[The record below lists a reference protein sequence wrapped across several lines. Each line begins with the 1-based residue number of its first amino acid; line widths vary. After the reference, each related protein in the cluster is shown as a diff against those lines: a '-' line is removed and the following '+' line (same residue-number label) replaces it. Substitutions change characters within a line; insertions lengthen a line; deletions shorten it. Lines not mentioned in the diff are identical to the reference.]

1 MNPYNPTAVPKK
13 DNQKLFYIVLTVA
26 LIASWIYIFWDQA
39 ATKKNEL
46 ALAAKIKTADSSRNA
61 LQTEYNAAL
70 LRLDEL
76 TNMNASLD
84 SLVATKDDE
93 LTAMKNRI
101 QRILSN
107 QIKSDRELA
116 EAKKLIEQLNNQI
129 TGYVTEIEKL
139 KAENLQLQNDKT
151 TLISQQQN
159 LQRKLSENEKAKDE
173 IKAELEEAST
183 LFASNIQINAFDLRK
198 SGKEVQKS
206 KANKVDLLRLTF
218 DVYSRAG
225 KESVKELFIV
235 IIDPSDKIVTLN
247 ELGSGKFISADE
259 GEKEYTKK
267 IAVNFKPGL
276 FSPASVEWKPTTRL
290 SGGTYKV
297 IIYNNGY
304 KIGNDAIV
312 LR

>member
-1 MNPYNPTAVPKK
+1 MNPYNPTSVPQK
-13 DNQKLFYIVLTVA
+13 DNQKLFYIVLTIA

-39 ATKKNEL
+39 QTKKNEA
-46 ALAAKIKTADSSRNA
+46 ALTAKINTADSARNA
-61 LQTEYNAAL
+61 LQSEYNAAL

-76 TNMNASLD
+76 TNMNRSLD
-84 SLVATKDDE
+84 SLVQTKDDE
-93 LTAMKNRI
+93 LSAMKNRI
-101 QRILSN
+101 QRILNN
-107 QIKSDRELA
+107 QIKSDRELG
-116 EAKKLIEQLNNQI
+116 EAKKLIAQLNNQI
-129 TGYVTEIEKL
+129 SGYVAEIEKL
-139 KAENLQLQNDKT
+139 KAENLQLQNDKSI
-151 TLISQQQN
+151 LISKQEN
-159 LQRKLSENEKAKDE
+159 LQRKLSENEKSKAE
-173 IKAELEEAST
+173 IKAELEEAAT

-247 ELGSGKFISADE
+247 ELGSGKFNSVEE

-276 FSPASVEWKPTTRL
+276 FSPVSVEWKPTTRL
-290 SGGTYKV
+290 TGGTYKV
-297 IIYNNGY
+297 IIYNNGH

>member
-1 MNPYNPTAVPKK
+1 MNPYNPTSVPQK
-13 DNQKLFYIVLTVA
+13 DNQKLFYIVLTIS

-39 ATKKNEL
+39 QTKKNEA
-46 ALAAKIKTADSSRNA
+46 ALTAKINTADSARNA
-61 LQTEYNAAL
+61 LQSEYNAAL

-76 TNMNASLD
+76 TNMNRSLD
-84 SLVATKDDE
+84 SLVQTKDDE
-93 LTAMKNRI
+93 LSAMKNRI
-101 QRILSN
+101 QRILNN
-107 QIKSDRELA
+107 QIKSDRELG
-116 EAKKLIEQLNNQI
+116 EAKKLIAQLNNQI
-129 TGYVTEIEKL
+129 SGYVAEIEKL
-139 KAENLQLQNDKT
+139 KAENLQLQNDKSI
-151 TLISQQQN
+151 LISKQEN
-159 LQRKLSENEKAKDE
+159 LQRKLSENEKSKAE
-173 IKAELEEAST
+173 IKAELEEAAT

-247 ELGSGKFISADE
+247 ELGSGKFNSVEE

-276 FSPASVEWKPTTRL
+276 FSPVSVEWKPTTRL
-290 SGGTYKV
+290 TGGTYKV
-297 IIYNNGY
+297 IIYNNGH